1 MKRFMPGFFQN
12 DKFCGYFY
20 TENSDCNP
28 SHDWNDILF
37 GLRVERSGTR
47 NQKDI
52 MESGIK
58 LQIKKWSIMKIKNS
72 LLTIH

>member
-1 MKRFMPGFFQN
+1 MTKFVVISIKKITTATLAPIEMTSFLVAGGAKR
-12 DKFCGYFY
+12 
-20 TENSDCNP
+20 NP
-28 SHDWNDILF
+28 Y
-37 GLRVERSGTR
+37 
-47 NQKDI
+47 QKDI